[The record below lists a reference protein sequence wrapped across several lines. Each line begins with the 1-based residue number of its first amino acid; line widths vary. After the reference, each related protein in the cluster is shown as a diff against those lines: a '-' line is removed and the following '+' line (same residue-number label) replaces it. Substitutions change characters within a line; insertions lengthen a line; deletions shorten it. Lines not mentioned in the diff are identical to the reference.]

1 MSNFPVIIT
10 PKLIRRHN
18 LRCLGRLLLW
28 MLGSSAVFLVV
39 FLFAWVIAS
48 LFAGHRSL
56 TLPILIYSTLVGIG
70 VFVMG
75 SCYLKKHG
83 PRDWERIAQKPD
95 RKPGMRLARMSNQEY
110 GQIGQGL
117 CALILAG
124 PDWIG
129 RIGDEIRSLI
139 RSSDEVANEL
149 ETLRQHFAARDSWV
163 PMKDF
168 LNHEAEIYLL
178 AKLEMLSIREF
189 AGEWHFHVTVQG
201 TVKRL
206 QAPELEA

>member
-18 LRCLGRLLLW
+18 LRCLGRILLW
-28 MLGSSAVFLVV
+28 TLGSSAVFLVV

-48 LFAGHRSL
+48 LFAGHRAL
-56 TLPILIYSTLVGIG
+56 TPPILIFSTFVGIG
-70 VFVMG
+70 VFVLG
-75 SCYLKKHG
+75 YRYFKKHG
-83 PRDWERIAQKPD
+83 PQDWERIAQKPD

-110 GQIGQGL
+110 GQVGQGL

-124 PDWIG
+124 PDWIS
-129 RIGDEIRSLI
+129 RIGDERRSFI
-139 RSSDEVANEL
+139 RSSDEVANDL

-206 QAPELEA
+206 QAAELEA